1 MPTASGRSK
10 APVPRAAALPSTPTR
25 AARGGAGRSSPTDTP
40 PVAGMR
46 EEVSA
51 YKKGL
56 ILRAACETFYEFGY
70 HDTTVDML
78 TARLSGT
85 KAIFY
90 YYYPDKRA
98 VLDELF
104 RRTYASA
111 LDVLETAIREG
122 GAPSQTLERFVRR
135 YTQWVIDNQRFVAVF
150 WREERTTS
158 RQLRTEIAHQQKRFD
173 DGVASIIRKGV
184 AAGEFESSDP
194 QSTSRAISGMLSFL
208 YTWWR
213 DGRRMTREAAAD
225 YHAEL
230 VLRMVRRA

>member
-1 MPTASGRSK
+1 
-10 APVPRAAALPSTPTR
+10 
-25 AARGGAGRSSPTDTP
+25 
-40 PVAGMR
+40 MR

-51 YKKGL
+51 YKKDL

-111 LDVLETAIREG
+111 LEVLETAIREG
-122 GAPSQTLERFVRR
+122 GTPSQTLDRFVRR

-158 RQLRTEIAHQQKRFD
+158 SEVRTEIAHQQKRFD

-213 DGRRMTREAAAD
+213 DGRRLSREGAAD